1 MGTHMEK
8 SKSRPLRSV
17 WAILAGFLFVLITHL
32 GTDAVMHATGIFPPM
47 FQPMANTLW
56 MLALGYRIAFSIGGS
71 YITARL
77 APSRPMAHALFGGG
91 IGTLLSLAGL
101 IATWNAGPEL
111 GPRWYP
117 LALTLTAL
125 PVAWIGGKLYTR
137 KTATGAAV

>member
-1 MGTHMEK
+1 MSTQIEK
-8 SKSRPLRSV
+8 SNSRPLRSV

-47 FQPMANTLW
+47 FQPMANKLW
-56 MLALGYRIAFSIGGS
+56 MLALGYRIAFSIVGS
-71 YITARL
+71 YLTARL
-77 APSRPMAHALFGGG
+77 APSRPMAHALFGGA
-91 IGTLLSLAGL
+91 IGTMLSLAGL

-125 PVAWIGGKLYTR
+125 PVAWIGGKLYQR
-137 KTATGAAV
+137 KGGA